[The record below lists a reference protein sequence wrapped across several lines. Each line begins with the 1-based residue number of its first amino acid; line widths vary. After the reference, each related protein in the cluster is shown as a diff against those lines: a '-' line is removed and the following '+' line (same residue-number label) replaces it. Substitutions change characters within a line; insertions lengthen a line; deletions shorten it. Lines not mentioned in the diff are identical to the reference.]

1 MESLGLLFLGLIA
14 FAAVVQ
20 GVFLVALGMGG
31 ARLLRRV
38 NEVHAGLQAE
48 IRPAFANMNRVAAD
62 MEEVTAVTAAQV
74 AKVEDLVAQ
83 TVVRVEEMR
92 EHMAV
97 AAARPLDSFR
107 EIGALVKGL
116 RRGVQVYRQ
125 LGALGAQRRGATR
138 RYAGDEHLFI

>member
-1 MESLGLLFLGLIA
+1 VESLGLLFLGLIA

-92 EHMAV
+92 EHMAA

-107 EIGALVKGL
+107 EIGALLKGL

>member
-1 MESLGLLFLGLIA
+1 MESLGLVFLGLIA

-20 GVFLVALGMGG
+20 GVFLVALALGG

-92 EHMAV
+92 EHMAA